1 MKERLFKIMK
11 EGSIMKFFR
20 SIKRYFRDA
29 AKSVVRNFSLSL
41 ASISCITITL
51 IVVALSI
58 VLSYNVEEMTK
69 HVSSNISIVVFLDGK
84 SDENDL
90 SRIKSSIDR
99 LDNVE
104 EITFKSKQE
113 YAKEIKNMDDRFS
126 LIVDSWTDTT
136 IPLLDSYE
144 VKVKNIEKIKDT
156 ADKIKKMD
164 KVSSVNFGEE
174 YIESVI
180 TIFGVI
186 EKVCIGG
193 VVALV
198 LVTAFLITNTI
209 KLAIFSRKTE
219 IEIMRL
225 VGASNMA
232 IKIPFLIEGSFI
244 GLFGSI
250 IPIIIMAYGYNTLY
264 NYLGGQLFS
273 SSLGKLVAPYPFIL
287 WTSLLLLLIGLLVGM
302 FGSSR
307 AVRKYL
313 KI

>member
-1 MKERLFKIMK
+1 MKVRLYKIMK
-11 EGSIMKFFR
+11 EVSIMKFFR

-29 AKSVVRNFSLSL
+29 GKSVIRNFSLSL

-69 HVSSNISIVVFLDGK
+69 HVSSNISIVVFLN
-84 SDENDL
+84 SECDENDL
-90 SRIKSSIDR
+90 KQIKNSIER
-99 LDNVE
+99 LDNVDT
-104 EITFKSKQE
+104 ITFKSKQE
-113 YAKEIKNMDDRFS
+113 YAKETKELDERFA
-126 LIVDSWTDTT
+126 LIVDSWDDDT

-144 VKVKNIEKIKDT
+144 VKVKDIEQIKDT

-164 KVSSVNFGEE
+164 KIFSVNYGEE

-186 EKVCIGG
+186 EKICIGG
-193 VVALV
+193 VIALV

-225 VGASNMA
+225 VGASNMS

-250 IPIIIMAYGYNTLY
+250 IPIIITAYGYNTLY

-287 WTSLLLLLIGLLVGM
+287 WTALILLLIGLLVGM

>member
-1 MKERLFKIMK
+1 MR
-11 EGSIMKFFR
+11 FFR
-20 SIKRYFRDA
+20 SINRYFRDA
-29 AKSVVRNFSLSL
+29 CKSVIRNFSLSL

-69 HVSSNISIVVFLDGK
+69 HVSNNISIVVFIKGEATDEQVKQVK
-84 SDENDL
+84 SE
-90 SRIKSSIDR
+90 IEK
-99 LDNVE
+99 LDNIE
-104 EITFKSKQE
+104 DITFKSKQE
-113 YAKEIKNMDDRFS
+113 YAKETKELDPRFA
-126 LIVDSWTDTT
+126 LIVDSWNDDT

-144 VKVKNIEKIKDT
+144 VKVKDIDGIGET
-156 ADKIKKMD
+156 AKKIKKID
-164 KVSSVNFGEE
+164 NISSVNFGEE

-198 LVTAFLITNTI
+198 LVTAFLIANTI

-225 VGASNMA
+225 VGASNIA
-232 IKIPFLIEGSFI
+232 IKVPFLIEGSFI
-244 GLFGSI
+244 GLIGSI
-250 IPIIIMAYGYNTLY
+250 IPIILMSYGYKSFY
-264 NYLGGQLFS
+264 DYLGGELFS

-287 WTSLLLLLIGLLVGM
+287 YSSIILLVIGLLVGM
-302 FGSSR
+302 FGSYR
-307 AVRKYL
+307 AVKKYL

>member
-1 MKERLFKIMK
+1 
-11 EGSIMKFFR
+11 MKFFR
-20 SIKRYFRDA
+20 SINRYFRDA
-29 AKSVVRNFSLSL
+29 GKSVVRNFSLSL

-58 VLSYNVEEMTK
+58 VLSYNVEEMTR
-69 HVSSNISIVVFLDGK
+69 HVSSNISIVVFLKGDTTEDQVK
-84 SDENDL
+84 QVKNN
-90 SRIKSSIDR
+90 IDK
-99 LDNVE
+99 LDNIA
-104 EITFKSKQE
+104 EITYKSKQD
-113 YAKEIKNMDDRFS
+113 YAKETKELDPRFA
-126 LIVDSWTDTT
+126 LIVDSWTDET

-144 VKVKNIEKIKDT
+144 VKVKDIELIGETAEKIK
-156 ADKIKKMD
+156 KID
-164 KVSSVNFGEE
+164 YISSVNYGKE

-198 LVTAFLITNTI
+198 LVTAFLIANTI

-232 IKIPFLIEGSFI
+232 IKVPFIIEGSFI
-244 GLFGSI
+244 GLIGSI
-250 IPIIIMAYGYNTLY
+250 IPIILMCYGYKSLY
-264 NYLGGQLFS
+264 DFLGGELFS
-273 SSLGKLVAPYPFIL
+273 SSLGKLVEPYPFIL
-287 WTSLLLLLIGLLVGM
+287 YGSGLLLLIGLLVGM
-302 FGSSR
+302 FGSYR

>member
-1 MKERLFKIMK
+1 
-11 EGSIMKFFR
+11 MKFFI
-20 SIKRYFRDA
+20 SIGRYFRDA
-29 AKSVVRNFSLSL
+29 GKSVIRNFSLSL

-69 HVSSNISIVVFLDGK
+69 HVSSNISIVVF
-84 SDENDL
+84 
-90 SRIKSSIDR
+90 IKSEATKEETEKVKEEIEK
-99 LDNVE
+99 LDNVA
-104 EITFKSKQE
+104 EITYKSKKD
-113 YAKEIKNMDDRFS
+113 YAKETKELDPRFA
-126 LIVDSWTDTT
+126 LIVDSWTDET

-144 VKVKNIEKIKDT
+144 VKVEDIDLIGDT
-156 ADKIKKMD
+156 AKKIRKLENI
-164 KVSSVNFGEE
+164 SSVNFGEE

-193 VVALV
+193 VIDLV
-198 LVTAFLITNTI
+198 LVTAFLIANTI

-232 IKIPFLIEGSFI
+232 IKVPFLIEGSFI
-244 GLFGSI
+244 GLLGSI
-250 IPIIIMAYGYNTLY
+250 IPIILMSYGYKSFY
-264 NYLGGQLFS
+264 DYLGGELFS

-287 WTSLLLLLIGLLVGM
+287 YSSIILLVIGLLVGM

>member
-1 MKERLFKIMK
+1 
-11 EGSIMKFFR
+11 MKFFR

-29 AKSVVRNFSLSL
+29 AKSVIRNFSLSL

-51 IVVALSI
+51 IVVAFSI
-58 VLSYNVEEMTK
+58 VLSYNVEKMTE
-69 HVSSNISIVVFLDGK
+69 HVSSNISIVVFLDGE
-84 SDENDL
+84 STEDDL
-90 SRIKSSIDR
+90 KQIKASIDR
-99 LDNVE
+99 LDNVDS
-104 EITFKSKQE
+104 ITFKSKQE
-113 YAKEIKNMDDRFS
+113 YAEETKEMDERFS
-126 LIVDSWTDTT
+126 LIVDSWTEDT

-144 VKVKNIEKIKDT
+144 VKVKDIDLIGDT

-164 KVSSVNFGEE
+164 KIFSVNYGEE

-193 VVALV
+193 VIALV
-198 LVTAFLITNTI
+198 LVTAFLIANTI

-225 VGASNMA
+225 VGASNMS
-232 IKIPFLIEGSFI
+232 IKIPFIIEGSFI
-244 GLFGSI
+244 GFLGTI
-250 IPIIIMAYGYNTLY
+250 IPIIIMSYGYNSLY

-273 SSLGKLVAPYPFIL
+273 SSLGRLVEPYPFIL
-287 WTSLLLLLIGLLVGM
+287 WSSLLLLLIGLLVGM
-302 FGSSR
+302 FGSYR
-307 AVRKYL
+307 AVKKYL

>member
-1 MKERLFKIMK
+1 
-11 EGSIMKFFR
+11 MKFFR

-29 AKSVVRNFSLSL
+29 GKSVIRNFSLSL

-69 HVSSNISIVVFLDGK
+69 HVSSNISIVVFLN
-84 SDENDL
+84 SECDENDL
-90 SRIKSSIDR
+90 KQIKNSIER
-99 LDNVE
+99 LDNVDT
-104 EITFKSKQE
+104 IKFKSKQE
-113 YAKEIKNMDDRFS
+113 YAKETKELDERFA
-126 LIVDSWTDTT
+126 LIVDSWDDDT

-144 VKVKNIEKIKDT
+144 VKVKDIEQIKDT

-164 KVSSVNFGEE
+164 KIFSVNYGEE

-186 EKVCIGG
+186 EKICIGG
-193 VVALV
+193 VIALV

-225 VGASNMA
+225 VGASNMS

-250 IPIIIMAYGYNTLY
+250 IPIIITAYGYNTLY

>member
-1 MKERLFKIMK
+1 
-11 EGSIMKFFR
+11 MKFFR
-20 SIKRYFRDA
+20 SINRYFRDA
-29 AKSVVRNFSLSL
+29 GKSVIRNLSLSL

-69 HVSSNISIVVFLDGK
+69 HVSSNISIVVFVK
-84 SDENDL
+84 SEATKEETEK
-90 SRIKSSIDR
+90 IKTEIEK

-104 EITFKSKQE
+104 EITYKSKKD
-113 YAKEIKNMDDRFS
+113 YAKETKELDPRFA
-126 LIVDSWTDTT
+126 LIVDSWTDET

-144 VKVKNIEKIKDT
+144 VKVKDIDLIGDT
-156 ADKIKKMD
+156 AKKIRKLENI
-164 KVSSVNFGEE
+164 SSVNFGEE

-193 VVALV
+193 VIALV
-198 LVTAFLITNTI
+198 LVTAFLIANTI

-232 IKIPFLIEGSFI
+232 IKVPFLIEGSFI
-244 GLFGSI
+244 GLLGSI
-250 IPIIIMAYGYNTLY
+250 IPIVLMSYGYKSFY
-264 NYLGGQLFS
+264 DYLGGELFS

-287 WTSLLLLLIGLLVGM
+287 YSSIILLVIGLLVGM

>member
-1 MKERLFKIMK
+1 
-11 EGSIMKFFR
+11 MKFLR
-20 SIKRYFRDA
+20 SVNRYFRDA
-29 AKSVVRNFSLSL
+29 GKSVIRNFSLSL

-69 HVSSNISIVVFLDGK
+69 HVSGNISIVVFLKGTATADDVK
-84 SDENDL
+84 KVKEDIEKL
-90 SRIKSSIDR
+90 SNIAD
-99 LDNVE
+99 
-104 EITFKSKQE
+104 ITFKSKKE
-113 YAKEIKNMDDRFS
+113 YAEETKELDPRFS
-126 LIVDSWTDTT
+126 LIVDSWTDET

-144 VKVKNIEKIKDT
+144 VKVENIDLIGDT
-156 ADKIKKMD
+156 AKEIKKIENI
-164 KVSSVNFGEE
+164 SSVNYGEE

-193 VVALV
+193 VIALV
-198 LVTAFLITNTI
+198 LVTAFLIANTI
-209 KLAIFSRKTE
+209 KLAIFSRKAE

-225 VGASNMA
+225 VGASNVA
-232 IKIPFLIEGSFI
+232 IKVPFLIEGSFI
-244 GLFGSI
+244 GLIGSI
-250 IPIIIMAYGYNTLY
+250 IPIILMIYGYKAFY
-264 NYLGGQLFS
+264 DYMGGELFS

-287 WTSLLLLLIGLLVGM
+287 YSSIILLVIGLLVGM

>member
-1 MKERLFKIMK
+1 
-11 EGSIMKFFR
+11 MKFFR

-29 AKSVVRNFSLSL
+29 GKSVIRNFSLSL

-69 HVSSNISIVVFLDGK
+69 HVSSNISIVVFLDGEC
-84 SDENDL
+84 DENDL
-90 SRIKSSIDR
+90 SRIKGSIER

-104 EITFKSKQE
+104 EITFKSKQD

-144 VKVKNIEKIKDT
+144 VKVKDIEKIKDT

-250 IPIIIMAYGYNTLY
+250 IPIIITAYGYNTLY
-264 NYLGGQLFS
+264 SYLGGQLFS

-307 AVRKYL
+307 AVRRYL

>member
-1 MKERLFKIMK
+1 MKVRLYKIMK
-11 EGSIMKFFR
+11 EVSIMKFFR

-90 SRIKSSIDR
+90 SRIKSSIER

>member
-90 SRIKSSIDR
+90 SRIKSSIER

-104 EITFKSKQE
+104 EITFKSKQD

>member
-1 MKERLFKIMK
+1 
-11 EGSIMKFFR
+11 MKFFR

-69 HVSSNISIVVFLDGK
+69 HVSSNISIVVFLDGEC
-84 SDENDL
+84 DENDL
-90 SRIKSSIDR
+90 SRIKSSIEG

-104 EITFKSKQE
+104 EITFKSKQD
-113 YAKEIKNMDDRFS
+113 YAKEIKDMDDRFS

-144 VKVKNIEKIKDT
+144 VKVKDIEKIKDT

-250 IPIIIMAYGYNTLY
+250 IPIIITAYGYNTLY
-264 NYLGGQLFS
+264 SYLGGQLFS